1 MLPKVG
7 GNATAVTPAQ
17 HMTAALLVSLARALL
32 GAHAPLRSVLPPNS
46 RLDEHNNSSNYG
58 EWVAADV
65 DFRGPGWID
74 NYTSVIKKTGVGGPN
89 GFWGAPQYLCSGRLQ
104 GKDLPRVRKLVAWRW
119 KTGDGEL
126 VPPIKPPVLASIA
139 ARHPIALLGDS
150 LNHELFTSLVGLL
163 ASQKPRVQSGKAPH
177 LIFPSDAN
185 RNATVSDFEMEV
197 ALENGGRLSQLDY
210 ALMKINETAG
220 KNNLTAP
227 FGPTEGAGMQEM
239 LAHAANS
246 GFRVLVM
253 SSLMMRSTTHC
264 VREGTNVSQAT
275 LASDKAMAA
284 AVGGH
289 FRSAAPTFDLLVYII
304 FDPSHPVCHTY
315 TRPTSERPDVNAMP
329 WDWLKQYRQW
339 CWGQV
344 KQRSEHLAHAL
355 HAHVPRERFALIDA
369 RRLTGTRPEAHSI
382 RLMSG
387 AMRPLERPGS
397 DCMHF
402 CLPGGPIETWADLLQ
417 ALLQQ
422 RLG

>member
-1 MLPKVG
+1 
-7 GNATAVTPAQ
+7 
-17 HMTAALLVSLARALL
+17 
-32 GAHAPLRSVLPPNS
+32 
-46 RLDEHNNSSNYG
+46 
-58 EWVAADV
+58 
-65 DFRGPGWID
+65 
-74 NYTSVIKKTGVGGPN
+74 
-89 GFWGAPQYLCSGRLQ
+89 
-104 GKDLPRVRKLVAWRW
+104 
-119 KTGDGEL
+119 
-126 VPPIKPPVLASIA
+126 
-139 ARHPIALLGDS
+139 
-150 LNHELFTSLVGLL
+150 
-163 ASQKPRVQSGKAPH
+163 
-177 LIFPSDAN
+177 
-185 RNATVSDFEMEV
+185 
-197 ALENGGRLSQLDY
+197 
-210 ALMKINETAG
+210 
-220 KNNLTAP
+220 
-227 FGPTEGAGMQEM
+227 
-239 LAHAANS
+239 
-246 GFRVLVM
+246 
-253 SSLMMRSTTHC
+253 
-264 VREGTNVSQAT
+264 
-275 LASDKAMAA
+275 MAA

-304 FDPSHPVCHTY
+304 FDPSHPVCQTY

-397 DCMHF
+397 DCTCMHF

>member
-1 MLPKVG
+1 
-7 GNATAVTPAQ
+7 
-17 HMTAALLVSLARALL
+17 MTAALSLALALL

-126 VPPIKPPVLASIA
+126 VPPIEPPVLASIA

-150 LNHELFTSLVGLL
+150 LNHQLFTSLVGLL

-227 FGPTEGAGMQEM
+227 FGPTHVTAMHEM

-275 LASDKAMAA
+275 LTSDKAMAA

-304 FDPSHPVCHTY
+304 FDPSHPVCQTY

-387 AMRPLERPGS
+387 VMKPLERPGFY
-397 DCMHF
+397 DCMHY

-417 ALLQQ
+417 ALLRQ